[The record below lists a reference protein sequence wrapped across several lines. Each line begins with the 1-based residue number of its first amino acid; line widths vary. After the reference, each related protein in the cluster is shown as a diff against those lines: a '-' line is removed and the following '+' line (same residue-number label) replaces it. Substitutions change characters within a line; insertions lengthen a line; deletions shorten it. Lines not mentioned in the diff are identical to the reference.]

1 MEILC
6 LAHGSTAPGENV
18 GIGTVVYQV
27 PKSGR
32 EKGSR
37 REGRKEGDEKKRHIN
52 FKIKKYI

>member
-32 EKGSR
+32 EKG
-37 REGRKEGDEKKRHIN
+37 RKERGKERGR
-52 FKIKKYI
+52 